1 MVDGQTLLERCLSEL
16 NLELSVEIRGRLL
29 WLGEELLRWN
39 KKVNLTSIRSLEE
52 VVVKHLADSL
62 SVLTLLQSG
71 ERLLDVGSGG
81 GFPGLPL
88 AIVEPAREVV
98 TVDSVGK
105 KIQFQRHVV
114 RQLGLTH
121 CVPLHL
127 RVEDLPRWN
136 GFNDGFDVVVSR
148 AFASITDFAA
158 LARPCL
164 RQGGRLI
171 AMKGPE
177 GEREL
182 REQEAG
188 WSELGLKFD
197 RLHRFSLPLG
207 AGERQLLLFHRI

>member
-127 RVEDLPRWN
+127 RVEDLPRWK

>member
-1 MVDGQTLLERCLSEL
+1 M
-16 NLELSVEIRGRLL
+16 EIRGRLL

-62 SVLTLLQSG
+62 SVLTLLQSS

-88 AIVEPAREVV
+88 AIVDAAREVV

-114 RQLGLTH
+114 RQLGLAH

-136 GFNDGFDVVVSR
+136 GFNDGFDVVISR

-197 RLHRFSLPLG
+197 RLHRLSLPLG

>member
-62 SVLTLLQSG
+62 SVLTLLQSS

-88 AIVEPAREVV
+88 AIVDAAREVV

-114 RQLGLTH
+114 RQLGLAH

-136 GFNDGFDVVVSR
+136 GFNDGFDVVISR

-197 RLHRFSLPLG
+197 RLHRLSLPLG

>member
-1 MVDGQTLLERCLSEL
+1 VGD
-16 NLELSVEIRGRLL
+16 ELSLLKNCLRDLDLDFPSDVCARLL

-62 SVLTLLQSG
+62 SVLSLLQSG

-81 GFPGLPL
+81 GFPALPL
-88 AIVEPAREVV
+88 AIVDPGREVV

-121 CVPLHL
+121 CIPLHL
-127 RVEDLPRWN
+127 RVEDLPRWS
-136 GFNDGFDVVVSR
+136 GFNDGFDVVMSR
-148 AFASITDFAA
+148 AFASIADFAL

-164 RQGGRLI
+164 RQGGRLL

-182 REQEAG
+182 REQEKPLR
-188 WSELGLKFD
+188 ELGLEFD
-197 RLHRFSLPLG
+197 KLHRFSLPLG

>member
-1 MVDGQTLLERCLSEL
+1 MGD
-16 NLELSVEIRGRLL
+16 ELSLLKNCLRNLDLDFPSDVCERLL

-62 SVLTLLQSG
+62 SVLSLLQSG

-88 AIVEPAREVV
+88 AIVDPGREVV
-98 TVDSVGK
+98 TVDAVGK
-105 KIQFQRHVV
+105 KIHFQRHVV
-114 RQLGLTH
+114 RRLGLDH

-127 RVEDLPRWN
+127 RIEDLPRWS
-136 GFNDGFDVVVSR
+136 GFGDGFDVVISR
-148 AFASITDFAA
+148 AFASLADFAL

-164 RQGGRLI
+164 RQGGRLL

-182 REQEAG
+182 REQETQVR
-188 WSELGLKFD
+188 ELGWEFD
-197 RLHRFSLPLG
+197 TLHRFSLPLG
-207 AGERQLLLFHRI
+207 AGERQLLLFHRS